1 LFLVT
6 VVRLLGK
13 SRYYHLFEGH
23 RLSISNLVKLIFHL
37 VYEYLDIL
45 YWNIRVTF
53 LFTNKFK
60 MSIFYNEMSNPSH
73 NIYTRYNTTKTF
85 PVNIQFLTC
94 YLTIRPNLS
103 LSKNLFLTL
112 WIMDEDL
119 LFLQGKYCYICILG
133 LPQNVKKKKKIK
145 IIEGLLLY
153 DE

>member
-1 LFLVT
+1 MFLVT
-6 VVRLLGK
+6 VVRLLGT

-23 RLSISNLVKLIFHL
+23 RLSISNLVKPYSHL

-45 YWNIRVTF
+45 YWNIRV
-53 LFTNKFK
+53 
-60 MSIFYNEMSNPSH
+60 MSIFHNEISNPSH

-119 LFLQGKYCYICILG
+119 LFLQGKYCYICMLG
-133 LPQNVKKKKKIK
+133 LPQTIKKKKKMK

-153 DE
+153 DK

>member
-1 LFLVT
+1 
-6 VVRLLGK
+6 
-13 SRYYHLFEGH
+13 
-23 RLSISNLVKLIFHL
+23 
-37 VYEYLDIL
+37 
-45 YWNIRVTF
+45 
-53 LFTNKFK
+53 
-60 MSIFYNEMSNPSH
+60 MANPSH
-73 NIYTRYNTTKTF
+73 YIYNRYNTTKTF

-133 LPQNVKKKKKIK
+133 LPQTIKKKKKMK